1 MIKSA
6 TQRNGNTNTRKLRIL
21 ALHSFR
27 TNASI
32 FEKQLRLSGL
42 LREIENAADVTF
54 IDAPNKAS
62 GPIPEDVAS
71 NFPNMDYFEWWN
83 AERDSAGRWRY
94 ENAQESLDKVD
105 EISRQCGPFDGIM
118 GFSQGAALAALL
130 AGMQQRSKLAAS
142 SGTSTEVERKSAA
155 VLANQPSLRF
165 VICFAGI
172 KVRDPAL
179 EKYYDELGSLPS
191 IHVVGD
197 KDPIKYLNNKLVEC
211 FERPVVVY
219 HDRGH
224 VVPRL
229 TGTKLDEFRRFLYS
243 HHQYILQD
251 GVVSSLPVTDS
262 ALTDGGGE
270 GLLGKGKELAIGF
283 EKDRKV
289 QGRSSL

>member
-1 MIKSA
+1 MITSA
-6 TQRNGNTNTRKLRIL
+6 TQCTGTNTTATRKLRIL

-27 TNASI
+27 TNAAI
-32 FEKQLRLSGL
+32 FEKQLRLAGL
-42 LREIENAADVTF
+42 LKEIENVAEVTF

-71 NFPNMDYFEWWN
+71 SFPNMDYFEWWN
-83 AERDSAGRWRY
+83 AEKDSAGRWRY

-105 EISRQCGPFDGIM
+105 EISKQCGPFDGIM

-130 AGMQQRSKLAAS
+130 AGMQQRSQ
-142 SGTSTEVERKSAA
+142 KSESVAA
-155 VLANQPSLRF
+155 VLASQPPLRF

-179 EKYYDELGSLPS
+179 EIYYKELGSLPS
-191 IHVVGD
+191 IHVIGD
-197 KDPIKYLNNKLVEC
+197 KDPIKFLNNKLVEC
-211 FERPVVVY
+211 FERPVLVK

-229 TGTKLDEFRRFLYS
+229 TGTRLDEFQRFLYS
-243 HHQYILQD
+243 QHRGISS
-251 GVVSSLPVTDS
+251 VSVADS
-262 ALTDGGGE
+262 ALIPPGRSS
-270 GLLGKGKELAIGF
+270 KPGKESTLY
-283 EKDRKV
+283 EERRDNRT